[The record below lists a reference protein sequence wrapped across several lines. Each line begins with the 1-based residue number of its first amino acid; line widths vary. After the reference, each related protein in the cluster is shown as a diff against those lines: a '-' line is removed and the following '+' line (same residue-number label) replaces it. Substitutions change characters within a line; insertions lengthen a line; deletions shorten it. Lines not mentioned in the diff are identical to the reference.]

1 MCLSQSTR
9 NLSTYGR
16 TYMPRCVGS
25 GPRQATFSSGLTTYV
40 SFPRPRWLDLTRH
53 IALTRFFQGINQS
66 DRQERNQQVRIMRQ
80 IYKSASRVAI
90 YVGEETEGTQEA
102 LQLLGLMN
110 EMSEELSPNPAEPA
124 CLSFAE
130 REALPKLAHEWN
142 NFQDFFDRAWFK
154 RLWVLQE
161 VAVATAEPVV
171 ICGQYHI
178 PWRVIARVS
187 GFFYSTGL
195 VRATRR
201 VDE

>member
-1 MCLSQSTR
+1 
-9 NLSTYGR
+9 
-16 TYMPRCVGS
+16 
-25 GPRQATFSSGLTTYV
+25 
-40 SFPRPRWLDLTRH
+40 
-53 IALTRFFQGINQS
+53 
-66 DRQERNQQVRIMRQ
+66 MRQ

-110 EMSEELSPNPAEPA
+110 EMSEELNPNPTEPA

-161 VAVATAEPVV
+161 VAVATAEPVA

-187 GFFYSTGL
+187 RLFYSTRL

-201 VDE
+201 VDIAFNVNLMNDCRRSSDIMSMLQLLKRTVQFESTDPKDPGRQANIRH